1 MSLDPRAG
9 PGSLIEALELAAR
22 ERARAEQEIEQ
33 ALAEVA
39 REELLNRKAID
50 ESYRRIT
57 ALRLL
62 RREFDERRTALA
74 TTGFQQEWTAVR
86 TGLLAD
92 RARVVRRSE
101 QAQAALQEREARVVH
116 EMRAPEVVAALA
128 EFERFQAE
136 VESTLDAMPT
146 AYRRAILETH
156 ERNLRRLEPY
166 ARALNA
172 AGPKLD
178 ADVQAVGVVACAS
191 PADGRTEALVIVL
204 PVPFA
209 VYREWASREEDLV
222 SQFAYRMVAAAFR
235 LVAAIGAG
243 DAPVEYFEVHECLAL
258 QVWLGDHTVT
268 GDVREQAL
276 EHIARGYESGPEL
289 ANAAIEVYGVWL
301 RPELLTE
308 DGYG

>member
-1 MSLDPRAG
+1 MSLDHRAS

-22 ERARAEQEIEQ
+22 ERTRAEREIEQ

-39 REELLNRKAID
+39 REEALNRKAID

-62 RREFDERRTALA
+62 RQEFEERRAGLA
-74 TTGFQQEWTAVR
+74 TSGFKEEWSAVR

-92 RARVVRRSE
+92 RARLLRRSE
-101 QAQAALQEREARVVH
+101 EALAALRERDAGVVQQ
-116 EMRAPEVVAALA
+116 MRAPEVVAALG

-136 VESTLDAMPT
+136 VESTLDGMPA

-156 ERNLRRLEPY
+156 ERNVRRLEPY

-172 AGPKLD
+172 PGPKLD
-178 ADVQAVGVVACAS
+178 AEVQAVGVVACAS
-191 PADGRTEALVIVL
+191 PADGRPEAVVIVL

-209 VYREWASREEDLV
+209 VYREWASREEDLA
-222 SQFAYRMVAAAFR
+222 SQFAYRMVAATFR
-235 LVAAIGAG
+235 LMAAIGAA

-258 QVWLGDHTVT
+258 QVWLGDHAVT

-289 ANAAIEVYGVWL
+289 SNAAIEVYGVWL

>member
-1 MSLDPRAG
+1 MSLDLRAS

-22 ERARAEQEIEQ
+22 DRAREEQEIEQ
-33 ALAEVA
+33 ALSEVA
-39 REELLNRKAID
+39 REEVHNRRAID

-62 RREFDERRTALA
+62 RREFEERRVSLA
-74 TTGFQQEWTAVR
+74 TTGFRHEWTAVR

-92 RARVVRRSE
+92 RARFLQRSE
-101 QAQAALQEREARVVH
+101 EALAALRARDAQLV
-116 EMRAPEVVAALA
+116 EDMRAPDVLAALR
-128 EFERFQAE
+128 EFERFHGE
-136 VESTLDAMPT
+136 IEPTLDSMPA
-146 AYRRAILETH
+146 AYRRAIQETH

-172 AGPKLD
+172 PGPKLD
-178 ADVQAVGVVACAS
+178 APVHAVGVVACAS
-191 PADGRTEALVIVL
+191 PADGRPEALVLVL

-209 VYREWASREEDLV
+209 TYREWASREEDLASV
-222 SQFAYRMVAAAFR
+222 FVYRMVAAAFR
-235 LVAAIGAG
+235 LMAAIGAS
-243 DAPVEYFEVHECLAL
+243 DAPVEYFEVHECLAM

-276 EHIARGYESGPEL
+276 EYIARGYESGPEL
-289 ANAAIEVYGVWL
+289 SNAAIEVYGVWL